1 VIDYYE
7 CSESV
12 ANKEERMTELS
23 ATIRRPARTWTNDV
37 VTVAA
42 AVVCALITWALA
54 TQLGGVALE
63 VRDASGLRP
72 VDGVSVAVVAALA
85 ALLGVLSLRLLE
97 RLTPKA
103 LPIWLGVATA
113 VALFSLLG
121 ALAATS
127 PAAVGT
133 LMALHGV
140 VAAVV
145 IVGLGRSHRTRG

>member
-1 VIDYYE
+1 
-7 CSESV
+7 
-12 ANKEERMTELS
+12 MTELS